1 VPTNALGGQLAFYGV
16 QENIDKGVSEE
27 ESNSSSYGAN
37 KANAMFGPG
46 SSQRGQIPLGG
57 GVSPGRI
64 SPIGSSIK
72 LTGAKISGTTS
83 PNGMSSGAS
92 GKMNSNGAN
101 GIGNNGASGKIN
113 RDQSPPPVML
123 NRTLGQ
129 GSFKGLGQVGR
140 ASSFKQR
147 GEFSD
152 IRRNVDEEED
162 RPVADLR
169 ASFAAM
175 GRAPSYR
182 NTMIIENSSNNDTIR
197 VMVDN
202 EPPSKYEETASRKM
216 HRNSLNGLDQTG
228 ASMGESRLELC
239 TSQTVLISYCYLRTG
254 RRRGRRVDGPSTA
267 AAHGFQGLFLQGP
280 GERELLPPD
289 DQSPGRGGRLLTRER
304 GGERLPSHL
313 GRRTGHVRRHEA
325 HALRR
330 QDEYEV
336 ERVLRSERVG
346 GTSIMRGCS
355 YCT

>member
-1 VPTNALGGQLAFYGV
+1 LAFYGV

-27 ESNSSSYGAN
+27 ESNSSSYGVN
-37 KANAMFGPG
+37 KANAMFGAG

-64 SPIGSSIK
+64 SPISTSIK
-72 LTGAKISGTTS
+72 LNGAKVSGTTS
-83 PNGMSSGAS
+83 PNNGIGSGGAS
-92 GKMNSNGAN
+92 GKMSSNGAG
-101 GIGNNGASGKIN
+101 GIGSSVASGKIM

-129 GSFKGLGQVGR
+129 GSFKGLSQVGR

-152 IRRNVDEEED
+152 IRRNGDEEED

-202 EPPSKYEETASRKM
+202 EPPSKFDEVTTSRKI
-216 HRNSLNGLDQTG
+216 HRNSLNNLDQTG
-228 ASMGESRLELC
+228 ASMGE
-239 TSQTVLISYCYLRTG
+239 
-254 RRRGRRVDGPSTA
+254 
-267 AAHGFQGLFLQGP
+267 
-280 GERELLPPD
+280 
-289 DQSPGRGGRLLTRER
+289 
-304 GGERLPSHL
+304 
-313 GRRTGHVRRHEA
+313 
-325 HALRR
+325 
-330 QDEYEV
+330 
-336 ERVLRSERVG
+336 
-346 GTSIMRGCS
+346 
-355 YCT
+355 